1 MKFLKL
7 NKLNE
12 DFFDDVDYYKTD
24 IKMKKDKYNK

>member
-12 DFFDDVDYYKTD
+12 DLFDDVDYYKTD
-24 IKMKKDKYNK
+24 IKAKLL